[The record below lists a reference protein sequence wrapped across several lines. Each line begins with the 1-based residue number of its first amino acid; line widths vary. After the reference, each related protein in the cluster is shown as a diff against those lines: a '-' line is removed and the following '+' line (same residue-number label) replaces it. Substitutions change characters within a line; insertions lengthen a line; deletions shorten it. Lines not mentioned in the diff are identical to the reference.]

1 MHTMFVYAS
10 NYKTTE
16 YFRRWAKD
24 FLIQFKHKSV
34 RITCFRKMLGNNKRE
49 QIYVL
54 MSGMHMHIVMY
65 ICDQITVIQGPC
77 QSKKNQRL
85 PRLPVRP
92 PVGLPTGNLLGT
104 ALDFQ

>member
-54 MSGMHMHIVMY
+54 MSGMHMH
-65 ICDQITVIQGPC
+65 
-77 QSKKNQRL
+77 QRL